1 MPSPESLATA
11 LTEQRIRRDV
21 ERRLRPYPGD
31 RAVGRVSMDTQSPR
45 HRPLATTSP
54 VRVHQLPTWDDD
66 IPTEDPGKLSVF
78 DWLLFASA
86 TTCVVLLSATISWG
100 AGVWNP
106 GLW

>member
-1 MPSPESLATA
+1 
-11 LTEQRIRRDV
+11 LTEQRILRNV
-21 ERRLRPYPGD
+21 ERRLRPYSSEP
-31 RAVGRVSMDTQSPR
+31 AVGRVSVDTHPSP
-45 HRPLATTSP
+45 PWPMATTQP

-66 IPTEDPGKLSVF
+66 TPTEDPGRLSVF